1 MVQNMYNL
9 DVYGVF
15 QDEKEGRREREG
27 EKKEREKEGRREVLF
42 LSLVWD

>member
-9 DVYGVF
+9 DVDGVF

-27 EKKEREKEGRREVLF
+27 EKKEREKKEGERSF
-42 LSLVWD
+42 FSP